1 MSDDGIMILI
11 GLVLAIHGVLAGIL
25 ANSKG
30 YNPVG
35 AFLAAFVS
43 GGLPVLIF
51 YAGLPTTSEKQFS
64 KRRALLTL
72 ARAHNRNF
80 PEGSAGYVAPSDL

>member
-11 GLVLAIHGVLAGIL
+11 GLVLAIHGVLAGLL

-35 AFLAAFVS
+35 AFLN
-43 GGLPVLIF
+43 PKKHCETI
-51 YAGLPTTSEKQFS
+51 K
-64 KRRALLTL
+64 
-72 ARAHNRNF
+72 
-80 PEGSAGYVAPSDL
+80 